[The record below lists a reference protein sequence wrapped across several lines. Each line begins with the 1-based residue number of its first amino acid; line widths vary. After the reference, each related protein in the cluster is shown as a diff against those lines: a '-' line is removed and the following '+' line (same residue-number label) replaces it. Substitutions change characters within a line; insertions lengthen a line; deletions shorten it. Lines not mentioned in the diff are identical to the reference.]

1 MDGKER
7 VGRVSSKSNDN
18 TLLPS
23 LLFSFMRSYLLPLS
37 YRFHSNTNRVER
49 VYLLDRRHV
58 NRSKI
63 DRVAKYRNFPLPLPK
78 INYHGHRFSVNS
90 FVRLNNFV

>member
-37 YRFHSNTNRVER
+37 YRFHSNTNRVKR
-49 VYLLDRRHV
+49 VYLLDRHHV

-63 DRVAKYRNFPLPLPK
+63 DRVAKYRNFPLPRK

>member
-63 DRVAKYRNFPLPLPK
+63 DRVAKYRNFPLPRK